1 MTFSLRRSRACVF
14 VLALAASGGVS
25 AQRPPALPAGQLH
38 QLNSVLWMQRSP
50 EYALLA
56 RSVFASAQAALPA
69 ALAQPGSAAAEQ
81 SPLPPG
87 AGAAVIVD
95 LDETMLDN
103 SPFQAWLVRSGAAY
117 RPQDWDA
124 WVARKSAQAIPGAV
138 EFAKAVT
145 AMPNTTIFYVS
156 NRECKGPGAC
166 AAKQATMEN
175 MRTLGFPRADE
186 EGAFLFKGEEADER
200 GDKVTRRTRI
210 GRAYRIIMLVGDD
223 MRDFVAKEDADLL
236 ARRDPA
242 LMARAADLVGRRW
255 FILPNAM
262 YGSWVDR
269 LGKTPAAMAEQL
281 TPADL
286 PAPRRSP

>member
-1 MTFSLRRSRACVF
+1 MTFSLRRCRACIF
-14 VLALAASGGVS
+14 VLTLAAAGAVS

-81 SPLPPG
+81 SPVPPT

-103 SPFQAWLVRSGAAY
+103 SPFQAWLVRSGAPY

-124 WVARKSAQAIPGAV
+124 WVAQKSAQAIPGAV

-156 NRECKGPGAC
+156 NRECKGQGTC

-175 MRTLGFPRADE
+175 MRALGFPRADE
-186 EGAFLFKGEEADER
+186 ESAFLFKGEDADPR
-200 GDKVTRRTRI
+200 GDKVARRSRI
-210 GRAYRIIMLVGDD
+210 GREYRIVMLVGDD

-242 LMARAADLVGRRW
+242 LLARAADLIGRRW

-269 LGKTPAAMAEQL
+269 LGTSPAAMAEQMS
-281 TPADL
+281 PADL